1 MIKSISDIVMLYYCN
16 DGKKFILNMERFDMK
31 SLPSNEQFRVLEQT
45 DKIVRFKDLIR
56 NKIFYLKE
64 NKVYFGNYYEYEID
78 MESTYG
84 E

>member
-31 SLPSNEQFRVLEQT
+31 SLPSNEQFKVLEQT

-56 NKIFYLKE
+56 NRIFYNINFIWKNIIL
-64 NKVYFGNYYEYEID
+64 I
-78 MESTYG
+78 S
-84 E
+84 

>member
-56 NKIFYLKE
+56 NRIFYLKE

-78 MESTYG
+78 MEPTYG

>member
-56 NKIFYLKE
+56 NRIFYLKE
-64 NKVYFGNYYEYEID
+64 NKV
-78 MESTYG
+78 
-84 E
+84 

>member
-78 MESTYG
+78 MEYTYG